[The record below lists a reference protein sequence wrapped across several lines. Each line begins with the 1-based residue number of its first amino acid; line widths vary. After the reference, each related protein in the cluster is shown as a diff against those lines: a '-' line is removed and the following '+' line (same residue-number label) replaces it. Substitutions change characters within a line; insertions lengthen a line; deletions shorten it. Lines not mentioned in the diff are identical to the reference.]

1 MNDPQVWT
9 LIGVFTAIMIG
20 GMTLMTTLLNRTMAA
35 GFKAVDAKFEAV
47 DARFDALDA
56 RLSGK
61 IALLDKDIETL
72 TRRVF
77 GDDRA

>member
-35 GFKAVDAKFEAV
+35 GFKAVEATFEAV
-47 DARFDALDA
+47 DARFDA